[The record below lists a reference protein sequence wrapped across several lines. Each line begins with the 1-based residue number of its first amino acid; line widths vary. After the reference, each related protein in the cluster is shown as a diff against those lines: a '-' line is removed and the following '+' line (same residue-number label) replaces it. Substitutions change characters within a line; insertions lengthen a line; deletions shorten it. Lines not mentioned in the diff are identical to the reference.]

1 MSAEA
6 AFWKASFVEML
17 DVIVDKNKT
26 IYNYKQLTHTSVK
39 ALDLLAGELPDTHH
53 LKPRIMKKIDVLKKE
68 LYKL

>member
-17 DVIVDKNKT
+17 DVIVDRNKT
-26 IYNYKQLTHTSVK
+26 IYSYKQLTHNFVK
-39 ALDLLAGELPDTHH
+39 ALDLLAGELPDTHY
-53 LKPRIMKKIDVLKKE
+53 LKPKIMEEIDVLKKE